1 MTKHKLYVRI
11 VICILIMLNEVAAA
25 SLPTGNINQLQ
36 ELYKRDGLPNF
47 FTKIR
52 NGDPVKVAYLG
63 GSITEQEGWRVYSL
77 EWFRKRYPDAKFSE
91 VNAAIGGTPS
101 EFGAFRLQDHALAF
115 HPDLIFVEFAVND
128 KDAGEEKVI
137 RSMEGIVRQVW
148 QTNSHVDICFVY
160 TIRESYI
167 ETESHGILPFSVSAA
182 EAVARKYG
190 IPSINFGVEVCRR
203 IEEKR
208 LVFKAESKEING
220 IQVFGPDG
228 THPYIETGHSIYHEV
243 LRRSFEAMEAMN
255 RKMKAKAHTL
265 QAPIHPYNL
274 SDVRMIDIMQL
285 NLKENQEIPRAK
297 EFLSLERFLPHISK
311 QKKDT
316 ETIVVRFK
324 GRAIGAYDL
333 IGPGGGRVIVEVDGC
348 VKDTMI
354 RFDKYCTYYRMN
366 YFLIDDLENKD
377 HDVIFRVFSEPF
389 NKKAILK
396 ETLQEDFIKYP
407 DKYKEYCWYVGK
419 ILIDGNLI
427 Q

>member
-1 MTKHKLYVRI
+1 
-11 VICILIMLNEVAAA
+11 MLNEVAAA
-25 SLPTGNINQLQ
+25 SLPAENKNQLQ

-47 FTKIR
+47 FTKIK

-101 EFGAFRLQDHALAF
+101 EFGAFRLQDHVLTF

-167 ETESHGILPFSVSAA
+167 EPESNGLLPLSVSAA
-182 EAVARKYG
+182 ETVARKYR

-203 IEEKR
+203 LKESK
-208 LVFKAESKEING
+208 LLFKGESKEING

-228 THPYIETGHSIYHEV
+228 THPYIETGHHIYHEV
-243 LRRSFEAMEAMN
+243 LRRSFEAMGAMN
-255 RKMKAKAHTL
+255 RKLKAKTHPL
-265 QAPIHPYNL
+265 GAPIDPYNF
-274 SDVRMIDIMQL
+274 SNARMVDIMQL
-285 NLKENQEIPRAK
+285 NLNEKREISKAK
-297 EFLSLERFLPHISK
+297 EFLSFERFLPNISK

-316 ETIVVRFK
+316 EMIVVRFK

-348 VKDTMI
+348 VKDTI
-354 RFDKYCTYYRMN
+354 VRFDKYCTYYRMN
-366 YFLIDDLENKD
+366 YFLIDDLENRD
-377 HDVIFRVFSEPF
+377 HDAIFRVFSEPF

-396 ETLQEDFIKYP
+396 ETLKEDFIKYP
-407 DKYKEYCWYVGK
+407 DKYEEYCWYVGK
-419 ILIDGNLI
+419 ILIDGDLT